1 MQVVVQLC
9 CLRRVGAVH
18 FVQLFDAG
26 LVHDGGVGQNG
37 DDDVIFGQ
45 LIVLGKLDAAK
56 NVRDA
61 GNAHPGELFDLLVGK
76 TEALEVLLTFLA
88 VKQAQ
93 QALGVFV
100 VNVDDHV
107 GVLDIVDPG
116 DVLVADA
123 FDAVATEAVIQN
135 GRALERFADGEL
147 HAGITFFQK
156 VACGH
161 RAGGAGGEAG
171 ASESLAG
178 LLGVFKEVRQR
189 VAGDI
194 VVPQGV
200 AHLGEL
206 VEDHHGRILLEFP
219 GLVEDFLDVTF
230 AARGRDDLAG
240 DGLEPVEA
248 LLGHILRQDGDGV
261 AGKKLGV
268 ESAAAAVVTGGG
280 PDRVMIRCVKL
291 AGHESR
297 SQAAE
302 GSANLVAAGREPLA
316 GHGKNAAGN
325 TGHGGRNF
333 DVVRGLLV
341 KAAGFL
347 CLVVPVDAEEVHGVN
362 VPQTGVRQLFLDL
375 FRNQIGVLHL
385 RDGRDDDIVFLCLLD
400 VVCQTFF
407 VDGQINRLVHVVS
420 PPVLLL
426 SK

>member
-1 MQVVVQLC
+1 MIEIYGLQGLEKTNFLVEGIDELVEVLRLCVDRVPRALGVVPLGVEVFDVHALLLNPGVVLEVVDSLALGVGQLQHAVGLEVQHVQVVVELC
-9 CLRRVGAVH
+9 CLRGVGAVH
-18 FVQLFDAG
+18 FVQLFDTG
-26 LVHDGGVGQNG
+26 LVHDSGVGQNG

-123 FDAVATEAVIQN
+123 FDAVAAEAVIQN

-161 RAGGAGGEAG
+161 HAGGAGGEAG

-189 VAGDI
+189 VTGDI
-194 VVPQGV
+194 VVPQGLPISANWLKIIMEGSCLSSQV
-200 AHLGEL
+200 LSKISL
-206 VEDHHGRILLEFP
+206 TLLSQP
-219 GLVEDFLDVTF
+219 
-230 AARGRDDLAG
+230 
-240 DGLEPVEA
+240 
-248 LLGHILRQDGDGV
+248 GV
-261 AGKKLGV
+261 A
-268 ESAAAAVVTGGG
+268 
-280 PDRVMIRCVKL
+280 MIWPAMVLSQSKRSLDISCGRM
-291 AGHESR
+291 ATE
-297 SQAAE
+297 SQAR
-302 GSANLVAAGREPLA
+302 S
-316 GHGKNAAGN
+316 
-325 TGHGGRNF
+325 
-333 DVVRGLLV
+333 
-341 KAAGFL
+341 
-347 CLVVPVDAEEVHGVN
+347 
-362 VPQTGVRQLFLDL
+362 
-375 FRNQIGVLHL
+375 
-385 RDGRDDDIVFLCLLD
+385 
-400 VVCQTFF
+400 
-407 VDGQINRLVHVVS
+407 
-420 PPVLLL
+420 L
-426 SK
+426 S